1 MVMEG
6 VKKDAKLFS
15 VYFSII
21 FFCKFLRYFF
31 ALRIFPQKLRKN
43 MQKFLHSANI
53 FAKKVHKFSE
63 FFVTVNNII
72 KICGIFCTEY
82 IFVKYLSKN

>member
-53 FAKKVHKFSE
+53 FAKKNQKKFPN
-63 FFVTVNNII
+63 VNNIL
-72 KICGIFCTEY
+72 KFCGIFCTTY
-82 IFVKYLSKN
+82 ILTNI